1 MIDPGKLLGGLL
13 GGSGGLGDLGSL
25 GQTAKNALPGG
36 VLGMGLLGV
45 AMAALFL
52 AATLVMR
59 ATSSRMVAM
68 SSSRA
73 SRLPA
78 AMGNPWKW

>member
-45 AMAALFL
+45 A
-52 AATLVMR
+52 R
-59 ATSSRMVAM
+59 
-68 SSSRA
+68 
-73 SRLPA
+73 
-78 AMGNPWKW
+78 